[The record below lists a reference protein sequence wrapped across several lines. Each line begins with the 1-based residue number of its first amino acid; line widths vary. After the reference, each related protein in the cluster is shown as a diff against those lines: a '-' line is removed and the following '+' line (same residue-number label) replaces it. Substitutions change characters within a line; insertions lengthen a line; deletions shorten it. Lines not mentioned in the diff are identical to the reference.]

1 MGSHPRNLSEQKQ
14 YHDFLDTMNEERS
27 RRNALGKMKDYQ
39 EGKKVSNRHI
49 RFEIGFNSYYSF
61 NVVCLW

>member
-1 MGSHPRNLSEQKQ
+1 MGSQPRNLTEQKQ

-39 EGKKVSNRHI
+39 EGKKVSTIVTLGLKSVLILN
-49 RFEIGFNSYYSF
+49 
-61 NVVCLW
+61 

>member
-1 MGSHPRNLSEQKQ
+1 MGSQPRNLTEQKQ

-39 EGKKVSNRHI
+39 EGKKVSTI
-49 RFEIGFNSYYSF
+49 VTLG
-61 NVVCLW
+61 LK